1 MGSLGLC
8 PLEISPVDL
17 PQAAL
22 PPPACLLSANEVS
35 PGGRGTLAY
44 QPQSLPTSAL
54 YPWDPE
60 RWLPRPPPPQLHPPP
75 QLSSD
80 LGQ

>member
-22 PPPACLLSANEVS
+22 PPPPPACCLRMRCPQEGEGPWPTNLSLCPPAPS
-35 PGGRGTLAY
+35 IPGT
-44 QPQSLPTSAL
+44 QSAGCPA
-54 YPWDPE
+54 
-60 RWLPRPPPPQLHPPP
+60 PPPQLHPPP